1 MTIPN
6 ILTFARVALI
16 PLLLVLL
23 FLDGDTMRWWALALY
38 LTLAVTD
45 YLDGYLARVLN
56 QQSELG
62 ALIDPIA
69 DKILVA
75 ALIVAL
81 VGSGDIARWDIAA
94 AILVL
99 SREFLVSGLREFLAG
114 INVGMPVSRL
124 AKWKTVLQMI
134 AIGMLLWGEAGA
146 PFIPTILIGTW
157 ALWIAATLTLVTGYD
172 YLRAGLKH
180 MTGDGPDGGAG

>member
-23 FLDGDTMRWWALALY
+23 FLDGDTTRWWALALY
-38 LTLAVTD
+38 LALAVTD

-62 ALIDPIA
+62 TLIDPIA
-69 DKILVA
+69 DKIFVA

-99 SREFLVSGLREFLAG
+99 SREFLVSGLREFLAQRDLPL
-114 INVGMPVSRL
+114 PVTKL
-124 AKWKTVLQMI
+124 AKWKTTIQLI
-134 AIGMLLWGEAGA
+134 AIAL
-146 PFIPTILIGTW
+146 FILPPLDIANQALIASSVW
-157 ALWIAATLTLVTGYD
+157 WIATLLTLVTGYGYVTSATRRLNHRNAD
-172 YLRAGLKH
+172 Q
-180 MTGDGPDGGAG
+180 

>member
-99 SREFLVSGLREFLAG
+99 SREFLVSGLREFLAQRDLPLL
-114 INVGMPVSRL
+114 VTKL
-124 AKWKTVLQMI
+124 AKWKTTIQLI
-134 AIGMLLWGEAGA
+134 AIAL
-146 PFIPTILIGTW
+146 FILPPLDIASQALIASSVW
-157 ALWIAATLTLVTGYD
+157 WIATLLTLVTGYGYVTSATHRLNHRNAD
-172 YLRAGLKH
+172 Q
-180 MTGDGPDGGAG
+180 

>member
-23 FLDGDTMRWWALALY
+23 FLDGDTTRWWALALY
-38 LTLAVTD
+38 LALAVTD

-99 SREFLVSGLREFLAG
+99 SREFLVSGLREFLAQRDLPL
-114 INVGMPVSRL
+114 PVTKL
-124 AKWKTVLQMI
+124 AKWKTTIQLI
-134 AIGMLLWGEAGA
+134 AIAL
-146 PFIPTILIGTW
+146 FILPPLDIANQALIASSVW
-157 ALWIAATLTLVTGYD
+157 WIATLLTLVTGYGYVTSATRRLNHRNAD
-172 YLRAGLKH
+172 Q
-180 MTGDGPDGGAG
+180 

>member
-99 SREFLVSGLREFLAG
+99 SREFLVSGLREFLAQRDLPL
-114 INVGMPVSRL
+114 PVTKL
-124 AKWKTVLQMI
+124 AKWKTTIQLI
-134 AIGMLLWGEAGA
+134 AIAL
-146 PFIPTILIGTW
+146 FILPPLDIANQALIASSVW
-157 ALWIAATLTLVTGYD
+157 WIATLLTLVTGYGYVTSATHRLNHRNAD
-172 YLRAGLKH
+172 Q
-180 MTGDGPDGGAG
+180 

>member
-23 FLDGDTMRWWALALY
+23 FLDGDTTRWWALALY
-38 LTLAVTD
+38 LALAVTD

-62 ALIDPIA
+62 TLIDPIA

-99 SREFLVSGLREFLAG
+99 SREFLVSGLREFLAQRDLPL
-114 INVGMPVSRL
+114 PVTKL
-124 AKWKTVLQMI
+124 AKWKTTIQLI
-134 AIGMLLWGEAGA
+134 AIAL
-146 PFIPTILIGTW
+146 FILPPLDIANQALIASSVW
-157 ALWIAATLTLVTGYD
+157 WIATLLTLVTGYGYVTSATRRLNHRNAD
-172 YLRAGLKH
+172 Q
-180 MTGDGPDGGAG
+180 

>member
-23 FLDGDTMRWWALALY
+23 FLDGDTTRWWALALY
-38 LTLAVTD
+38 LALAVTD
-45 YLDGYLARVLN
+45 YLHGYLARVLN

-99 SREFLVSGLREFLAG
+99 SREFLVSGLREFLAQRDLPLL
-114 INVGMPVSRL
+114 VTKL
-124 AKWKTVLQMI
+124 AKWKTTIQLI
-134 AIGMLLWGEAGA
+134 AIAL
-146 PFIPTILIGTW
+146 FILPPLDIANQALIASSVW
-157 ALWIAATLTLVTGYD
+157 WIATLLTLVTGYGYVTSATRRLNHRNAD
-172 YLRAGLKH
+172 Q
-180 MTGDGPDGGAG
+180 